1 MVEEHMAV
9 CARSRADGAGGRGL
23 GGERTP
29 MGGKLVHAKVL
40 FLVAW
45 AVRAECLETTDMGS
59 VAANGSKL
67 EMSVATGPPI
77 KSSLKVVRAG
87 GRALG

>member
-1 MVEEHMAV
+1 MA
-9 CARSRADGAGGRGL
+9 AFATGRADGAGGRGL
-23 GGERTP
+23 GGEQTP
-29 MGGKLVHAKVL
+29 MRGKPVHAKVL

-45 AVRAECLETTDMGS
+45 AVRGECLETTDMGS

-67 EMSVATGPPI
+67 EMSVVTGPPI